1 MSMYNPKV
9 LEHYRNPRNI
19 GEIEDADGV
28 GVYLSDFCGDITK
41 FWIKVKGDEI
51 IDVKFKTQ
59 GCAAS
64 IASGSILTELAKGK
78 TMEEVLRITKE
89 DVVGALG
96 GLPEQKIHCS
106 LLATDALFDAI
117 YDYLSK
123 NRLQVPKEL
132 SEKHDKINLELQR
145 LKDMGYILI

>member
-78 TMEEVLRITKE
+78 TMEEVLGITKE
-89 DVVGALG
+89 DVAGALG

-123 NRLQVPKEL
+123 NRLPVPKEL
-132 SEKHDKINLELQR
+132 SEKHDKINPELQR

>member
-1 MSMYNPKV
+1 MYNPKV

-89 DVVGALG
+89 DVAGALG

-145 LKDMGYILI
+145 LKNMGYILI

>member
-1 MSMYNPKV
+1 MYNPKV
-9 LEHYRNPRNI
+9 LEHYHNPRNV

-28 GVYLSDFCGDITK
+28 GAYLSDFCGDLTK
-41 FWIKVKGDEI
+41 FWIKVRGDRI

-64 IASGSILTELAKGK
+64 IASGSVLTELVKDKSIG
-78 TMEEVLRITKE
+78 EVLRITKE
-89 DVVGALG
+89 DVAGALG

-106 LLATDALFDAI
+106 LLATDALCDAI

-123 NRLQVPKEL
+123 TRLPVPKEL
-132 SEKHDKINLELQR
+132 SEKHEKIKLELQR
-145 LKDMGYILI
+145 LKDIGYILI

>member
-1 MSMYNPKV
+1 MYNPKV
-9 LEHYRNPRNI
+9 LEHYHNPRNV

-28 GVYLSDFCGDITK
+28 GAYLSDFCGDLTK
-41 FWIKVKGDEI
+41 FWIKVRGDKI

-64 IASGSILTELAKGK
+64 IASGSVLTELVKDKSIG
-78 TMEEVLRITKE
+78 EVLRITKE
-89 DVVGALG
+89 DVAGALG

-106 LLATDALFDAI
+106 LLATDALCDAI

-123 NRLQVPKEL
+123 TRLPVPKEL
-132 SEKHDKINLELQR
+132 SEKHEKIKLELQR
-145 LKDMGYILI
+145 LKDIGYILI

>member
-1 MSMYNPKV
+1 MYNPKV

-78 TMEEVLRITKE
+78 TMKEVLRITKE

-132 SEKHDKINLELQR
+132 SEKHNKIKLELQR
-145 LKDMGYILI
+145 LKNMGYILI

>member
-1 MSMYNPKV
+1 MYNPKV

-78 TMEEVLRITKE
+78 TIEEVLRITKE
-89 DVVGALG
+89 DVAGALG

-106 LLATDALFDAI
+106 LLATDAYVTLYTITF
-117 YDYLSK
+117 
-123 NRLQVPKEL
+123 
-132 SEKHDKINLELQR
+132 QR
-145 LKDMGYILI
+145 MDFRFQRNFLKSMTRSNWSYRS

>member
-132 SEKHDKINLELQR
+132 SEKHNKINLELQR
-145 LKDMGYILI
+145 LKNMGYILI

>member
-1 MSMYNPKV
+1 MYNPKV

-41 FWIKVKGDEI
+41 FWIKLQGDKI

-64 IASGSILTELAKGK
+64 IASGSILTELVKGR
-78 TMEEVLRITKE
+78 TIEEVLRITKE
-89 DVVGALG
+89 DVAGALG

-106 LLATDALFDAI
+106 LLATDALCDAI

-123 NRLQVPKEL
+123 NRLPVLKEL
-132 SEKHDKINLELQR
+132 SEKHEKIKLKLQR

>member
-132 SEKHDKINLELQR
+132 SEKHNKIKLELQR
-145 LKDMGYILI
+145 LKNMGYILI

>member
-89 DVVGALG
+89 DVAGALG

-123 NRLQVPKEL
+123 NRLPVPKEL
-132 SEKHDKINLELQR
+132 SEKHNKINLELQR
-145 LKDMGYILI
+145 LKNMGYILI

>member
-1 MSMYNPKV
+1 MYNPKV
-9 LEHYRNPRNI
+9 LEHYHSPRNI
-19 GEIEDADGV
+19 GEIKDADGV
-28 GVYLSDFCGDITK
+28 GIYLSDFCGDITK
-41 FWIKVKGDEI
+41 FWIKVQGDKI
-51 IDVKFKTQ
+51 VDVKFKTQ

-64 IASGSILTELAKGK
+64 IASGSMLTELTEGK
-78 TMEEVLRITKE
+78 TIEEVLRITKE
-89 DVVGALG
+89 DVTGALG

-123 NRLQVPKEL
+123 NRLPVPKEL
-132 SEKHDKINLELQR
+132 VEKHDKIKLALQR

>member
-1 MSMYNPKV
+1 MYNAKV

-41 FWIKVKGDEI
+41 FWIKVKGDKI

-64 IASGSILTELAKGK
+64 IASGSILTELAKDK
-78 TMEEVLRITKE
+78 TIEEVLRITKE
-89 DVVGALG
+89 DVAGALE

-106 LLATDALFDAI
+106 LLATDALCDAI

-123 NRLQVPKEL
+123 NRLLVPKEL
-132 SEKHDKINLELQR
+132 SEKHDKINLQLQK
-145 LKDMGYILI
+145 LKEMGYILI

>member
-9 LEHYRNPRNI
+9 LEHYHNPRNI

-41 FWIKVKGDEI
+41 FWIKVQGDKI

-64 IASGSILTELAKGK
+64 IASGSMLTELAKGK
-78 TMEEVLRITKE
+78 TIEEVLKITKE
-89 DVVGALG
+89 DVAGSLG

-106 LLATDALFDAI
+106 LLATDALCDAI

-123 NRLQVPKEL
+123 NRLPIPKEL
-132 SEKHDKINLELQR
+132 SEKHDKIKLELQR

>member
-89 DVVGALG
+89 DVAGALG

-132 SEKHDKINLELQR
+132 SEKHNKIKLELQR
-145 LKDMGYILI
+145 LKNMGYILI

>member
-1 MSMYNPKV
+1 MFMYNPKV
-9 LEHYRNPRNI
+9 LEHYHNPRNI

-41 FWIKVKGDEI
+41 FWIKVQGDKI
-51 IDVKFKTQ
+51 NDVKFKTQ

-64 IASGSILTELAKGK
+64 IASGSILTELVKGK
-78 TMEEVLRITKE
+78 TIEEVLRITKE
-89 DVVGALG
+89 DVAGALG

-106 LLATDALFDAI
+106 LLATDALCDAI

-123 NRLQVPKEL
+123 NRLPVPKGL

-145 LKDMGYILI
+145 LKNMGYILI

>member
-1 MSMYNPKV
+1 MLMYNPKV

-41 FWIKVKGDEI
+41 FWIKVQGDKI

-64 IASGSILTELAKGK
+64 IASGSILTELAKGR
-78 TMEEVLRITKE
+78 TIEEVLRITKE
-89 DVVGALG
+89 DVAGALG

-106 LLATDALFDAI
+106 LLATDALCDAI
-117 YDYLSK
+117 CDYLSK
-123 NRLQVPKEL
+123 NGLATPKEL
-132 SEKHDKINLELQR
+132 SEKHEKINLELRR
-145 LKDMGYILI
+145 LKDMGYVLI